1 MESILQRGEGRV
13 KRLEGQLCLLLTR
26 ACAAQTLRAA
36 ELTAQ
41 ELWSFPGN
49 GGVRKRTSEDFVGGL
64 LRLLFLLQLTNS
76 LLSHQQTAS
85 LLADAALSK
94 TALTL
99 AWAWRKLSG
108 LGSHGRIVHV
118 TPSESVNGGFGFL
131 GLRPGLRAAAIGVTC
146 SARTSARWAAGA
158 ARARRSLRRRG
169 TRAREERAGAAAA
182 PGAAWRSARC
192 GAAWARRG
200 RGVRR

>member
-1 MESILQRGEGRV
+1 M

-49 GGVRKRTSEDFVGGL
+49 GGVRKRTSDHFVGVL

-85 LLADAALSK
+85 ILADAALSK

-108 LGSHGRIVHV
+108 AGSHGRIVHV

-131 GLRPGLRAAAIGVTC
+131 GLRPGLRAATVGVTC

-158 ARARRSLRRRG
+158 ACARRSLRRRG
-169 TRAREERAGAAAA
+169 TR
-182 PGAAWRSARC
+182 AAWRSARC

>member
-1 MESILQRGEGRV
+1 M

-49 GGVRKRTSEDFVGGL
+49 GGVRKRTSDHFVGVL
-64 LRLLFLLQLTNS
+64 LRLLFLLQLTKTTFTPTTREHS
-76 LLSHQQTAS
+76 RRRRT
-85 LLADAALSK
+85 LSK

-146 SARTSARWAAGA
+146 SARTSTRWAAGA
-158 ARARRSLRRRG
+158 PR
-169 TRAREERAGAAAA
+169 
-182 PGAAWRSARC
+182 
-192 GAAWARRG
+192 
-200 RGVRR
+200 